1 MSNCMSI
8 QDGAVKREIA
18 RAMGEALLKRN
29 GYESGKGLLKH
40 VINVLGKSA

>member
-1 MSNCMSI
+1 MSNYMSI

-29 GYESGKGLLKH
+29 GCESGKG
-40 VINVLGKSA
+40 A